1 MVDKQQTLKHYFG
14 HDGFRPGQEV
24 LVDALLQGRDCLGVM
39 PTGAGKSLCYQI
51 PALMLDGVALVISP
65 LISLMK
71 DQVAALKSAGV
82 PAAYLNSSLTPRQM
96 DLATERARLGMY
108 RVIYVAPERLDTA
121 SFCAF
126 ARQARIS
133 LIAVDEAHCVSQ
145 WGQDFRPDYR
155 RIADFVDS
163 LPVRPPVGAFT
174 ATATDRVREDII
186 RLLRLRRPALSFTGF
201 DRPNLFF
208 EVIQPESRYDALRM
222 ILRDKMGDSGIV
234 YCATRKNVEEV
245 CRKLREEGFS
255 AGRYHAGLPDEE
267 RRSSQEDFQYDR
279 VQIMVANN
287 AFGMGIDKS
296 NVRFVI
302 HYNMPRSME
311 AYYQEA
317 GRAGRDGEAAECV
330 LLFSR
335 QDIVTARWMI
345 DNSEPNPDMTPAE
358 QQAVRRQD
366 IARLNAMIDYCG
378 ESGCLR
384 RYIRTYFG
392 ENAPERCDGCSSCC
406 GHRWGEAAEAK
417 KRRARR
423 VTIPGEAPSDG
434 MTRLKLPK
442 PGEGSLFEQLRACR
456 MQLAKQYRVP
466 PYIVCDDRT
475 LSDMA
480 RRRPVTMDGLMTV
493 HGMGAVKAGKYGE
506 AFLRVI
512 RDYDKT
518 RTTLTLPQARQTE
531 KPTAAKSFPSDAKK
545 VFIPSTMSR
554 SGEVPSDGFPSEVR
568 RLHIPSTLP
577 QRERVTAPVTAA
589 EKTQLRRDYLAGVPI
604 AQMAASLGRTEREVR
619 SALQQMGLIV

>member
-1 MVDKQQTLKHYFG
+1 MDKLQTLKHYFG
-14 HDGFRPGQEV
+14 HDGFRPGQET

-51 PALMLDGVALVISP
+51 PALMMPGVALVISP

-96 DLATERARLGMY
+96 DLATERARMGMY
-108 RVIYVAPERLDTA
+108 RVIYVAPERLETA
-121 SFCAF
+121 SFRLF
-126 ARQARIS
+126 AQQAKLS

-163 LPVRPPVGAFT
+163 LPIRPPVGAFT

-186 RLLRLRRPALSFTGF
+186 RLLRLKRPALSFTGF
-201 DRPNLFF
+201 DRPNLYF

-222 ILRDKMGDSGIV
+222 ILRDKMGDSGII

-245 CRKLREEGFS
+245 CRKLQEDGFS
-255 AGRYHAGLPDEE
+255 AGRYHAGLSDEE
-267 RRSSQEDFQYDR
+267 RRASQEDFQYDR
-279 VQIMVANN
+279 VQIMVATN

-330 LLFSR
+330 LLFSK
-335 QDIVTARWMI
+335 QDIITAKWMI
-345 DNSEPNPDMTPAE
+345 NNTEPNPDMTPAE

-384 RYIRTYFG
+384 QYIRTYFG
-392 ENAPERCDGCSSCC
+392 ESAPERCGGCSSCC

-417 KRRARR
+417 KRRTRR
-423 VTIPGEAPSDG
+423 VTIPGETASDG

-480 RRRPVTMDGLMTV
+480 RRRPVTMDGLLTV
-493 HGMGAVKAGKYGE
+493 QGMGAVKTGKYGE

-512 RDYDKT
+512 RDYDNT
-518 RTTLTLPQARQTE
+518 RTTLTLPQGGQGT
-531 KPTAAKSFPSDAKK
+531 K
-545 VFIPSTMSR
+545 
-554 SGEVPSDGFPSEVR
+554 
-568 RLHIPSTLP
+568 LL
-577 QRERVTAPVTAA
+577 TAA

-604 AQMAASLGRTEREVR
+604 AQMAASLGRTEQEIRR
-619 SALQQMGLIV
+619 ALEQMGLIV